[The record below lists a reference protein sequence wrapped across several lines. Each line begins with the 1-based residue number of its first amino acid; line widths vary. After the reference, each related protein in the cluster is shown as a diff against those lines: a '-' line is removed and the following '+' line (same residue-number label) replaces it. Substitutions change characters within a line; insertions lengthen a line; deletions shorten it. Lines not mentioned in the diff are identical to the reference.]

1 MDKENENY
9 EQFLMK
15 AYDAFS
21 NAEDVVKKNSL
32 GAAQLKAVSD
42 KKSAVVAALDSA
54 INELSSQAAALEE
67 LGETELAS
75 NYKNR
80 VTKINEFINK
90 IK

>member
-1 MDKENENY
+1 M
-9 EQFLMK
+9 
-15 AYDAFS
+15 
-21 NAEDVVKKNSL
+21 
-32 GAAQLKAVSD
+32 
-42 KKSAVVAALDSA
+42 VAALDSA

-80 VTKINEFINK
+80 VTKINDFKNK